1 MTSCSIYM
9 YLGFLVHACQT
20 ISIPIAIMIITIRQ
34 LYTEYVTMEKWMQT
48 ERIEGQSRYNYWRQ

>member
-1 MTSCSIYM
+1 
-9 YLGFLVHACQT
+9 
-20 ISIPIAIMIITIRQ
+20 MIITIKQ